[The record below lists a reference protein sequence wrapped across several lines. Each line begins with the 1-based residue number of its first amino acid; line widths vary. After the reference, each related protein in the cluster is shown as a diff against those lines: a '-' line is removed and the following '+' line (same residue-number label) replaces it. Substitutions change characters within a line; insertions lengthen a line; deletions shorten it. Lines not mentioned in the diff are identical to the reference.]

1 MNNYSNG
8 SEIMSELNNIVKTL
22 KEEFSKSPEYWEKR
36 RIIIWYDY
44 DKDFL
49 DVIDKVVIDK
59 VKIHKLTND
68 NYFYTK
74 YLLEEEDTESNYL
87 IYVNNLEEESN
98 NWITDIT
105 LYSQSFYADKTSMI
119 MRDLNIEDNL
129 RHVFSKYKEF
139 FSIDNNCSS
148 FGKIV
153 SSVNENK
160 TLELGILASISK
172 VRILDFEEIVKSI
185 LCESINEEENVM
197 YTDLKNYGVEEL
209 FWDYC
214 KLNYGYSLK
223 DKSLS
228 KLFSFIITT
237 ALSSFIKEE
246 KLSSLKSYIGN
257 SKPNCIVFID
267 HWINHK
273 TQSYHYIE
281 YADNYEKDLNISN
294 VIENLDIEEFKD
306 VDILKIF
313 DREVIKYILFS
324 LENEREDYE
333 YFINLINLRRTK
345 NFYDDYKNIYEALL
359 SYLEMARLKR
369 EYRNCIMQKKVAEL
383 VKEYSE
389 KLYMFDYNYRKFYL
403 NYDVRPESEIMNRL
417 KGLVENVYVNWY
429 LSELLTSW
437 NYELTDEYMNYWSV
451 PGVINQ
457 RDFYKE
463 KISKMLDD
471 GNKVF
476 VIISDA
482 LRYEI
487 GTEIKDKFNQIVV
500 GSTEIQPMVTSI
512 PSITKIGMAAL
523 LPNKEITITD
533 TGRVFVDGND
543 SAGLENRKSIL
554 RNNFE
559 NSIAIEFNDIP
570 KNKIE
575 FNELLKGYKLVYIY
589 HNIIDATGDKANTEK
604 DTFIASERAIEDI
617 LWLREKITVWL
628 GGVNIFVTADHGFL
642 YQRSPLE
649 ESSKISKEKIDII
662 DRNRRSIITKE
673 NKEIE
678 GLFKVNLDYLG
689 KENKGMFA
697 YIPKSDIRFKTQG
710 GGANYVHG
718 GATLQETIVPLIFYK
733 HKRSTY
739 KNYKESKDVTLKL
752 LSTRNRVTTP
762 EFGLTFFQVEEVSE
776 EFIATTYEVY
786 MVDADDNIISNK
798 EKIIADSKND
808 RPDERNHVI
817 RLKLKQKNY
826 SKRESYRV
834 IVRNLDKDIIVNEI
848 AFIID
853 IAIPD
858 DFF

>member
-1 MNNYSNG
+1 
-8 SEIMSELNNIVKTL
+8 MSELNNIVKAL
-22 KEEFSKSPEYWEKR
+22 KEEFTKSPEYWEKR
-36 RIIIWYDY
+36 RVIIWYDY

-49 DVIDKVVIDK
+49 DSIDKVVLDN
-59 VKIHKLTND
+59 VKIHKLTEN

-87 IYVNNLEEESN
+87 IYVNKLEEESN

-119 MRDLNIEDNL
+119 MRNLNIEDNL
-129 RHVFSKYKEF
+129 RYVFLNYKKF
-139 FSIDNNCSS
+139 FSLGKRCDS

-153 SSVNENK
+153 SSVSENK

-172 VRILDFEEIVKSI
+172 VKVLDFEEIVKSI
-185 LCESINEEENVM
+185 LCEGIDEEENAM

-228 KLFSFIITT
+228 KLFSFIVTT

-246 KLSSLKSYIGN
+246 SLSSLKSYIGN

-273 TQSYHYIE
+273 TESYYYIE

-294 VIENLDIEEFKD
+294 VIEKIDIEEFKE

-313 DREVIKYILFS
+313 DREVIKYILFG

-369 EYRNCIMQKKVAEL
+369 EYKNGIIQKKAVEL

-389 KLYMFDYNYRKFYL
+389 KIYIFDYNYRKFYL

-417 KGLVENVYVNWY
+417 KGLVENLYVNWY
-429 LSELLTSW
+429 LSELSTTW
-437 NYELTDEYMNYWSV
+437 NYELSDECMNYWGI

-463 KISKMLDD
+463 KVNKMLENKD
-471 GNKVF
+471 KVF

-487 GTEIKDKFNQIVV
+487 GTEIKNKFNEIVV
-500 GSTEIQPMVTSI
+500 GSTEIQPMITSI
-512 PSITKIGMAAL
+512 PSITKIGMASL

-554 RNNFE
+554 SNTFD

-604 DTFIASERAIEDI
+604 DTFIAAERAIEDI
-617 LWLREKITVWL
+617 LWLRDKITGWL
-628 GGVNIFVTADHGFL
+628 GGINIFVTSDHGFL

-662 DRNRRSIITKE
+662 DKNRRSIITKE
-673 NKEIE
+673 NREID
-678 GLFKVNLDYLG
+678 GLFKVSLDYLG
-689 KENKGMFA
+689 KENKEMFA

-739 KNYKESKDVTLKL
+739 KSYKEVKEVTLKL
-752 LSTRNRVTTP
+752 LSTRNRITTS
-762 EFGLTFFQVEEVSE
+762 EFGLTFFQVEQVSE
-776 EFIATTYEVY
+776 EFLSATYEVY

-808 RPDERNHVI
+808 RPDERNHII
-817 RLKLKQKNY
+817 RIKLKQKNY
-826 SKRESYRV
+826 SKRDSYRL

-853 IAIPD
+853 IAISD